1 MAEMADVSQVGEGVS
16 TLNMSER
23 NENYFDRIKKT
34 GSTSSPERLKD
45 CFTFY
50 DQDK

>member
-1 MAEMADVSQVGEGVS
+1 MAGMADVSQVDEGVS
-16 TLNMSER
+16 TLNMSE
-23 NENYFDRIKKT
+23 NSNYFDRIKKT
-34 GSTSSPERLKD
+34 GATSSPERLKD